1 MKLSQTKIIYDL
13 LLDGEPHSTYEMVN
27 LIKPDGGLVRISER
41 IREIQKQ
48 HGVKINSWSDSDN
61 RSMWWY
67 QIKPIEDLEVKFED
81 MPEYEEYHQA
91 QGILI

>member
-1 MKLSQTKIIYDL
+1 MKISQTKIIYDL

-48 HGVKINSWSDSDN
+48 HGIVIDSWPDNKN
-61 RSMWWY
+61 RSMWRY
-67 QIKPIEDLEVKFED
+67 QIRPVEIPLEE
-81 MPEYEEYHQA
+81 MPEYYLYNPQRK
-91 QGILI
+91 L

>member
-1 MKLSQTKIIYDL
+1 MKISQTKIIYNL

-27 LIKPDGGLVRISER
+27 LIRPEGGLVRISER

-48 HGVKINSWSDSDN
+48 YGIIIDSWPDSKN

-67 QIKPIEDLEVKFED
+67 QIRPVEIPLEE
-81 MPEYEEYHQA
+81 MPEYSLYNPQSKP
-91 QGILI
+91 